1 MILDTWETAGNTTSS
16 NKWSKDTNTSEENE
30 FRESEQLHELKLE
43 IGALKLFILEQFN
56 FLKQSDQKL
65 KD

>member
-1 MILDTWETAGNTTSS
+1 MILDTWE
-16 NKWSKDTNTSEENE
+16 KKDTNTSEGNE

-43 IGALKLFILEQFN
+43 IGALKWFILEQFN